1 MSENPIAKKA
11 AAVALAMSIAA
22 PAEGLRQWA
31 YRDPVGI
38 LTVCYGSTNN
48 VQQGRFYPLD
58 ECKHLLSKEMTEAV
72 EVVDRCVPNLPP
84 HQLAAWGDA
93 VFNVGPKIVCDTT
106 KSTAARLLQRGLLT
120 EACNELPNWNK
131 GRIAGQLV
139 ELPGLTRRREKERH
153 LCATGELLQP

>member
-11 AAVALAMSIAA
+11 VAVAMAVIIAA

-58 ECKHLLSKEMTEAV
+58 ECKHLLSKEMAEAV
-72 EVVDRCVPNLPP
+72 EIVDRCVPNLPP
-84 HQLAAWGDA
+84 HQLAAWGDS
-93 VFNVGPKIVCDTT
+93 VFNLGPRIVCDPE
-106 KSTAARLLQRGLLT
+106 KSNAARLLKRGLLR
-120 EACNELPNWNK
+120 EACDELPKWNK

-139 ELPGLTRRREKERH
+139 ELPGLTKRREKERQ
-153 LCATGELLQP
+153 LCLTGEIK

>member
-1 MSENPIAKKA
+1 MSVRKA
-11 AAVALAMSIAA
+11 AAVALAVSIAA

-58 ECKHLLSKEMTEAV
+58 ECKGLLSKEMAEAV
-72 EVVDRCVPNLPP
+72 QAVDRCVPNLPP

-93 VFNVGPKIVCDTT
+93 VYNLGPKIVCDARPSPDG
-106 KSTAARLLQRGLLT
+106 STAARLLKRGLLT
-120 EACNELPNWNK
+120 EACNELPKWNK

-139 ELPGLTRRREKERH
+139 ELPGLTKRREKERQ
-153 LCATGELLQP
+153 LCLTGEIK

>member
-72 EVVDRCVPNLPP
+72 EVVDRCVPNLPT

-93 VFNVGPKIVCDTT
+93 VFNIGPKIVCDPE
-106 KSTAARLLQRGLLT
+106 KSTAARLLKRGLLT
-120 EACNELPNWNK
+120 EACNELPKWDK
-131 GRIAGQLV
+131 ARIAGELV
-139 ELPGLTRRREKERH
+139 SLPGLTKRRAKEQH
-153 LCATGELLQP
+153 LCLTGELPA